1 MASSWILQAVQSVIS
16 DIDSI
21 TSDSN
26 LSIDRAQALEWRV
39 ELVYRDLVAKEI
51 DGELAIAEQRDMP
64 FIAHAFFC
72 LRELVE
78 NMELLPPTLVQPLH
92 VIDGSVGRP
101 YYNISYHQL
110 DTLISMHFSV
120 PQIAQVFGVS
130 VSTIRRRMTEFNLS
144 IHSTYSRITDT
155 ELDAIVQVQFSGW
168 GNRHVYGSLISMGI
182 RVPLQRVRE
191 SQRRVDPE
199 GSILRRLHRTHRRR
213 YAVQGPQHLW
223 HIDGNHKLIR
233 SGLRLFIIVLFL
245 YSVL

>member
-1 MASSWILQAVQSVIS
+1 
-16 DIDSI
+16 
-21 TSDSN
+21 
-26 LSIDRAQALEWRV
+26 
-39 ELVYRDLVAKEI
+39 
-51 DGELAIAEQRDMP
+51 
-64 FIAHAFFC
+64 
-72 LRELVE
+72 
-78 NMELLPPTLVQPLH
+78 
-92 VIDGSVGRP
+92 
-101 YYNISYHQL
+101 
-110 DTLISMHFSV
+110 
-120 PQIAQVFGVS
+120 
-130 VSTIRRRMTEFNLS
+130 MTEFNLS
-144 IHSTYSRITDT
+144 VRSTYSRITDT

-182 RVPLQRVRE
+182 RVTLQRVRE